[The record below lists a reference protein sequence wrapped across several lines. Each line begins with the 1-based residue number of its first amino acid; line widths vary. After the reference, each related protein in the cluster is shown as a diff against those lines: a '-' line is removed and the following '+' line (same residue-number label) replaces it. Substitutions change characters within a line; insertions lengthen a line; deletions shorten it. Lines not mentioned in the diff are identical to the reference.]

1 MKMIQL
7 NDFHTRIFLNE
18 AEESRVPFVLVNT
31 GHDEDEALF
40 ETLRKLCD
48 KGFALICIETDD
60 WNDDL
65 SPWHCDPVFKG
76 TEPFSGKADLHLARI
91 IDDILPKAEEKLS
104 EEGISPSYHAI
115 VGYSLAGLF
124 ALYSGYKTDVFE
136 KIVSASGSLWY
147 PDFLEFTRNRQISQN
162 ITDIYLSLGDQ
173 ESHTKNKLMAAVQEN
188 TETIAAELGE
198 KVKVFFEMNEG
209 NHFREP
215 DLRLAKGIA
224 YILNNRS
231 ASCR

>member
-31 GHDEDEALF
+31 GHEEDEALF

-65 SPWHCDPVFKG
+65 SPWRCDPVFKG
-76 TEPFSGKADLHLARI
+76 TEPFSGRADLYLARI
-91 IDDILPKAEEKLS
+91 IDDILPKAEERLN
-104 EEGISPSYHAI
+104 EEGIAPSYHAI
-115 VGYSLAGLF
+115 AGYSLAGLF

-162 ITDIYLSLGDQ
+162 ITDVYLSLGDQ
-173 ESHTKNKLMAAVQEN
+173 ESHTKNKLMSTVQDR
-188 TETIAAELGE
+188 TETIAKELGE
-198 KVKVFFEMNEG
+198 KTKVFFEMNEG
-209 NHFREP
+209 NHFKDPE
-215 DLRLAKGIA
+215 LRLAKGIA